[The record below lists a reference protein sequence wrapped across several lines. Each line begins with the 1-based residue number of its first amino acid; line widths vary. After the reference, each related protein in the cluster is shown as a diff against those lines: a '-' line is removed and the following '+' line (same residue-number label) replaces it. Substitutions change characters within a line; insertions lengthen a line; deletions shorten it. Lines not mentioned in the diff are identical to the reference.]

1 MAGAITELRLAC
13 RSLAKDAGLSMLVV
27 ASLSL
32 GIGVVVTIVSLANA
46 LLVRPV
52 RGVGGIDELV
62 TVTPRPVEIPGL
74 PGRFHVPVS
83 TPDFREYRDSGAL
96 ADLAAYYPLP
106 VHVARGEQV
115 ARLEAELVSTTYF
128 PVLQVSAAAGRL
140 FSARDPSSHDWPYVA
155 VLGEGLWRSW
165 GGDPRLL
172 GEVIRLNGSPFVV
185 VGVAGHGF
193 HGPRLAGTTEV
204 WIPIAAAER
213 VLPGMDRLLLDD
225 ADHGWLFW
233 FVGRLRSG
241 MSPELAQQRLDSVAA
256 ALGEQRSDGP
266 PALAVE
272 PGIGLRADEKDA
284 AKASLGILIGV
295 AGFLLLT
302 ACLNAAVLL
311 LSRMVRRRGES
322 SVRLAL
328 GAPRRRLVR
337 QLLAES
343 MTLTA
348 IATAGGVVLA
358 LLATRLSSVLDFAG
372 LLPDPGQVRVD
383 PTVLAVALVLGLG
396 AAMLATVIPAL
407 RACRLQPAA
416 GLHGRGWAGGRGDVA
431 QHLLLV
437 GQIAVGLVLL
447 AAAGLLARS
456 LWNHLRIDPGF
467 DLDVV
472 NVRFDLERQGYG
484 ENAGYAFFERAIEE
498 VESLPGVETASLAW
512 SVPLARET
520 AAAVAQVGPASGS
533 RAGVEEAF
541 VGYNLVGPRY
551 LHTLDIGLLRGRDLT
566 PSDDANAPRVVVV
579 DEGLAELFWPDVD
592 PIGQRMRMGEEEL
605 RVVGVAA
612 TVRTGSLTGPP
623 TPHFYLPLLQSYRSE
638 VTLHVRSAA
647 EPGELL
653 QAIARRFSR
662 LDPHLPL
669 YEQGRMHDQLRT
681 SLARPRLAA
690 AFVGS
695 MAVLALTL
703 SAIGVAGVAYRT
715 AHARARESSVRV
727 AVGARRGDLL
737 WLYIRRGLVAAGGG
751 VAAGLVGVVLLARS
765 LSALLYQVSPREPAV
780 LAVVVAVV
788 LVVVVVAN
796 ALPAYF
802 ATRIDPA
809 RLLQQD

>member
-1 MAGAITELRLAC
+1 MAEAVAELRLAL
-13 RSLAKDAGLSMLVV
+13 RSLAKDPGLSMLVV

-32 GIGVVVTIVSLANA
+32 GIGAVVTIVSLANA

-52 RGVGGIDELV
+52 RGVDGIEELV

-83 TPDFREYRDSGAL
+83 TPDFREYRESGAF

-115 ARLEAELVSTTYF
+115 ARLDAELVSTSYF

-140 FSARDPSSHDWPYVA
+140 LSARTPSSPDWPYVA
-155 VLGEGLWRSW
+155 VLGEGLWRAW
-165 GGDPRLL
+165 GGDPRLV

-185 VGVAGHGF
+185 AGVAGRGF

-204 WIPIAAAER
+204 WIPIAAAAR
-213 VLPGMDRLLLDD
+213 VLPGMDRLLVEDV
-225 ADHGWLFW
+225 DHGWLFW
-233 FVGRLRSG
+233 FVGRLGNG
-241 MSPELAQQRLDSVAA
+241 MSLELAQQRLDSVAA
-256 ALGEQRSDGP
+256 ALAERRTDGP

-272 PGIGLRADEKDA
+272 PGIGLRGDEKDA

-311 LSRMVRRRGES
+311 LSRMMRRRDES

-337 QLLAES
+337 QLVAES
-343 MTLTA
+343 MTLAA

-358 LLATRLSSVLDFAG
+358 LLATRLCSALDFAG
-372 LLPDPGQVRVD
+372 LLPDPGQVRVE
-383 PTVLAVALVLGLG
+383 PTVLGVAAALGLG
-396 AAMLATVIPAL
+396 TAMLAAVLPAL
-407 RACRLQPAA
+407 RACRLEPAPALHARGSAA
-416 GLHGRGWAGGRGDVA
+416 GRGEVA

-437 GQIAVGLVLL
+437 GQIAVGLILL

-467 DLDVV
+467 DLEVI

-484 ENAGYAFFERAIEE
+484 ENAGLAFFERAIEE
-498 VESLPGVETASLAW
+498 VESLPGVEAASLAW
-512 SVPLARET
+512 SVPLARE
-520 AAAVAQVGPASGS
+520 AAAALAQVAPATGS
-533 RAGVEEAF
+533 RAGVEESF

-551 LHTLDIGLLRGRDLT
+551 LRTLDIGLLRGRDLT
-566 PSDDANAPRVVVV
+566 RGDDANAPRVVVV
-579 DEGLAELFWPDVD
+579 DERLAELFWPGVD
-592 PIGQRMRMGEEEL
+592 PVGQRMRMGDDEL

-612 TVRTGSLTGPP
+612 AVRTGSLTGPS
-623 TPHFYLPLLQSYRSE
+623 TPHFYLPLFQSYRPD

-647 EPGELL
+647 EPAEVLR
-653 QAIARRFSR
+653 AIDRRLSR
-662 LDPHLPL
+662 LDPRLPL
-669 YEQGRMHDQLRT
+669 YERGRMHDQLRT

-703 SAIGVAGVAYRT
+703 TAIGVAGVAYRT
-715 AHARARESSVRV
+715 AQARARESSVRV

-737 WLYIRRGLVAAGGG
+737 WLYIRRGLVSAGGG

-780 LAVVVAVV
+780 LAAVVAVV
-788 LVVVVVAN
+788 LALVVVAN

-802 ATRIDPA
+802 ATRVDPA
-809 RLLQQD
+809 RLLQQE